1 MYLES
6 KILPGILVVSIQNI
20 LKDSSSK
27 NDILEFAL
35 YLQNVNISY
44 DKLRLIFLKG

>member
-6 KILPGILVVSIQNI
+6 KILPGILVVIIQII

-27 NDILEFAL
+27 NDILEYAL
-35 YLQNVNISY
+35 YLQTVNISY
-44 DKLRLIFLKG
+44 DQN